1 MRGLLILLLAGLL
14 TGLLSACGFQLR
26 GSYNLP
32 WETLHINLAENSE
45 LYFQIKRGIEAGSLT
60 KVVADAKEAQASLV
74 ILRNEQYKSILSLSA
89 KGLVREF
96 QLTRTFTY
104 RVLDANGKE
113 LLPQS
118 QIILQRDMT
127 FDDERIFAKEA
138 EETMIWREMQQDL
151 VQQLLRR
158 LAASSRSLKG

>member
-1 MRGLLILLLAGLL
+1 MRSLVALLLAASLA
-14 TGLLSACGFQLR
+14 ACGFQLR

-32 WETLHINLAENSE
+32 WETLHIGGVPENNE
-45 LYFQIKRGIEAGSLT
+45 LYFQIKRSIEAGSLT
-60 KVVADAKEAQASLV
+60 RISTDAKQASASLA
-74 ILRNEQYKSILSLSA
+74 ILRNEQHKSILSLSGR
-89 KGLVREF
+89 GLVREF
-96 QLTRTFTY
+96 QLTRTFVY
-104 RVLDANGKE
+104 RVVDAQGKE

-138 EETMIWREMQQDL
+138 EEAMIWREMQQDM

-158 LAASSRSLKG
+158 LAASSRSLKS

>member
-1 MRGLLILLLAGLL
+1 MRARFLSAILIALA
-14 TGLLSACGFQLR
+14 LSACGFQLR

-32 WETLHINLAENSE
+32 WETLHIGGLPENNE
-45 LYFQIKRGIEAGSLT
+45 LYFQIKRGVESGSLT
-60 KVVADAKEAQASLV
+60 RISTDAKQASASLAV
-74 ILRNEQYKSILSLSA
+74 LRNEQHKAILSLSA

-96 QLTRTFTY
+96 QLTRTFVY
-104 RVLDANGKE
+104 RVVDAQGKE

-138 EETMIWREMQQDL
+138 EEAMIWREMQQDM
-151 VQQLLRR
+151 VQLLLRR

>member
-1 MRGLLILLLAGLL
+1 MRALILLFALA
-14 TGLLSACGFQLR
+14 LSACGFQLR

-32 WETLHINLAENSE
+32 WETLHIGLPENNE

-60 KVVADAKEAQASLV
+60 KVITDAKQANASLV
-74 ILRNEQYKSILSLSA
+74 ILRNDQHKSILSLSA

-96 QLTRTFTY
+96 QLTRTLSY
-104 RVLDANGKE
+104 RIQDASGKE
-113 LLPQS
+113 LIPIN
-118 QIILQRDMT
+118 QIVLQRDMT

-138 EETMIWREMQQDL
+138 EEAMIWREMQQDM

-158 LAASSRSLKG
+158 LSASSRALKS